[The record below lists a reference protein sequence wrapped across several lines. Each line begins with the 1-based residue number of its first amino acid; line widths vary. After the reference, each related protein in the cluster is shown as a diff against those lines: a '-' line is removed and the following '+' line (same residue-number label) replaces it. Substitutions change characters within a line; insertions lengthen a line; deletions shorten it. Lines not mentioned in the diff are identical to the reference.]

1 MDYEKLI
8 EQRQSLRSFE
18 RKEVPAAALADLQTY
33 FAKTER
39 ILPELGLELHYAAGS
54 GTGLEGI
61 AGYGGNA
68 FSAPLYLLLLSE
80 EKEGWLENAGFVGE
94 QLFLKLIELGL
105 SACWLT
111 LTDGA
116 ATKRALGIEG
126 DKKAAALFAVG
137 YGKAERAE
145 TRLDID
151 TPANVKVDTR
161 AGHIAPKSSEQAL
174 FYE

>member
-39 ILPELGLELHYAAGS
+39 ILPGLGLELHCAAGS

-68 FSAPLYLLLLSE
+68 FSAPLYVLLLSE

-111 LTDGA
+111 LTDEA

-137 YGKAERAE
+137 
-145 TRLDID
+145 
-151 TPANVKVDTR
+151 
-161 AGHIAPKSSEQAL
+161 
-174 FYE
+174 

>member
-39 ILPELGLELHYAAGS
+39 ILPELGLELHCAAGS

-116 ATKRALGIEG
+116 DAKTCEEDRCLSLGATMANFWLVYSKYNANAYRWELGGTAEPEMQLPADYSI
-126 DKKAAALFAVG
+126 AAQLRLF
-137 YGKAERAE
+137 
-145 TRLDID
+145 
-151 TPANVKVDTR
+151 
-161 AGHIAPKSSEQAL
+161 
-174 FYE
+174 